1 MSIFKRKN
9 YTLKY
14 KIYIF
19 IKNSRTNSYY
29 LISNHNDILFSIEKL
44 SIIYKNILDVI
55 LFLNK
60 KFMKLDGKSIQTA
73 IMQLVEDFKFDPYQI
88 LEIVKLWIRSWF
100 KKDFPEFKKSNILVN
115 IENDWAVTIYK
126 ELEVIEQI
134 EDEDIQITLPEAKK
148 IREDIKIWEKLLIN
162 VTPQKLELSR
172 IAAQAA
178 AQTIKQNLK
187 NIERERF
194 FEKFQNKQWELLKAK
209 VIKVHADSVILDI
222 EWSAVVLLPDGQI
235 PHRIYETGEEIFVLL
250 KQISKDQWG
259 IVLDITQSTTDYIEA
274 ILRKIVPELEEGI
287 IKIEKIARMAGRKT
301 KIIISSSEEKVDPV
315 WVMVGHKW
323 DRINTVLS
331 LLDWEKI
338 DYIEKTDDPIQMI
351 RNCLKPAQIENIE
364 IKDRKAIVSVNEDQK
379 AQAIWKW
386 ASNIKLATQLTG
398 YQIEIR

>member
-1 MSIFKRKN
+1 
-9 YTLKY
+9 
-14 KIYIF
+14 
-19 IKNSRTNSYY
+19 
-29 LISNHNDILFSIEKL
+29 
-44 SIIYKNILDVI
+44 
-55 LFLNK
+55 
-60 KFMKLDGKSIQTA
+60 MKLDWKSIQAA
-73 IMQLVEDFKFDPYQI
+73 IMQLVEDYKFDPYNI
-88 LEIVKLWIRSWF
+88 LEIVKLWIRSGF
-100 KKDFPEFKKSNILVN
+100 KKDFPEHKKSNILVN
-115 IENDWAVTIYK
+115 IENDWTVTIYR
-126 ELEVIEQI
+126 ELDVVEEI
-134 EDEDIQITLPEAKK
+134 EDEDTQILPEKAKE
-148 IREDIKIWEKLLIN
+148 IRKDIKIWEKLLIN
-162 VTPQKLELSR
+162 VTPEKLELSR

-209 VIKVHADSVILDI
+209 VIRVHADSVILDI
-222 EWSAVVLLPDGQI
+222 EWSAVVLTPDWQI
-235 PHRIYETGEEIFVLL
+235 PHRSYEPWEEIFVLL
-250 KQISKDQWG
+250 KQISKDQWW

-287 IKIEKIARMAGRKT
+287 IKIEKIARMAWKKT
-301 KIIISSSEEKVDPV
+301 KIIVSSNEEKVDPV
-315 WVMVGHKW
+315 WVMVWHKW

-351 RNCLKPAQIENIE
+351 KNCLKPAQIENIE
-364 IKDRKAIVSVNEDQK
+364 LLERKAIVHVNEDQK